1 MATTITKS
9 QILNQKQAK
18 KTKTQHMLITNSLNN
33 FSPNSK
39 IKMMKSNSYL
49 PKINNNNASTNNYH
63 YNTKINVEEFDLDNL
78 ENKEVFL
85 KAYYKARRKMIV
97 SKHLDE
103 DFRNRLGVLK
113 YENYEKRELIYPKK
127 PKLKKEFSWFN
138 DYYYKYQKDNNDS
151 ENRSSSAEDDESNFV
166 SFKIDWSQL
175 SKERLSNANK
185 TTLPPIRF
193 GSTLSKDAQFALMKS
208 LEDQIVREIETS
220 CPELT
225 NKVPRTTTAQ
235 YSRKSK
241 LSKSIENSSNST
253 SSNRSDYL
261 STNRSRL
268 SILNSTNNRYES
280 SEIFSNDDNFGFV
293 NRELNVNSKTPISTN
308 DTNKTDDNE
317 IDMIKKLV
325 ITEQINSAMDILDNI
340 RKVTKPKRQINKKL
354 HFDNKLIDR
363 LKFGPNNSAFN
374 LTSMNSE
381 NSSLMRTPTLPPIQ
395 RSSMTSMTSMNSKQK
410 RVHSRSSKIGRP
422 PSTLAKLE
430 PNLVKYNEW
439 KSQWF
444 NQLHNI

>member
-1 MATTITKS
+1 MTTTTPKS
-9 QILNQKQAK
+9 QLNQNRVK
-18 KTKTQHMLITNSLNN
+18 KVKNPQLSTNNLNDY
-33 FSPNSK
+33 STSS

-49 PKINNNNASTNNYH
+49 PKLKNTNNYD
-63 YNTKINVEEFDLDNL
+63 YNTKINLEEFDLDNL
-78 ENKEVFL
+78 VNKEVFL

-97 SKHLDE
+97 SKHLDD
-103 DFRNRLGVLK
+103 DFRNRLGILK

-138 DYYYKYQKDNNDS
+138 DYYYKYQKDH
-151 ENRSSSAEDDESNFV
+151 ENRSSSTDDEANFI
-166 SFKIDWSQL
+166 SFKIDWTQL
-175 SKERLSNANK
+175 SKERFSNANK

-235 YSRKSK
+235 YSRKFK
-241 LSKSIENSSNST
+241 LSKSDKSSENSSSSST
-253 SSNRSDYL
+253 SSNGSDYL

-268 SILNSTNNRYES
+268 SILNNTNNKYES
-280 SEIFSNDDNFGFV
+280 SELFSNDDNFGFA
-293 NRELNVNSKTPISTN
+293 NRDLNVNSKTIISTSES
-308 DTNKTDDNE
+308 NKTDDNE
-317 IDMIKKLV
+317 IEMIKKLV

-340 RKVTKPKRQINKKL
+340 RKVTKPKKQFHKKL
-354 HFDNKLIDR
+354 QFDTKLIDR
-363 LKFGPNNSAFN
+363 MKFGPQNASFN
-374 LTSMNSE
+374 FSSINSE
-381 NSSLMRTPTLPPIQ
+381 NSMLKTPTLPPLQ
-395 RSSMTSMTSMNSKQK
+395 QKSVSSALKQK
-410 RVHSRSSKIGRP
+410 RPPSRSSKIGRS

>member
-1 MATTITKS
+1 MTTTIPKS
-9 QILNQKQAK
+9 QLNQKLAK
-18 KTKTQHMLITNSLNN
+18 KSKNPQLLTNSLND
-33 FSPNSK
+33 FSTSK
-39 IKMMKSNSYL
+39 IKMMKSNTYL
-49 PKINNNNASTNNYH
+49 PKLASNTNSYH
-63 YNTKINVEEFDLDNL
+63 YNTNVEEFDLDKL
-78 ENKEVFL
+78 VNKEVFL

-103 DFRNRLGVLK
+103 DFRNRLGILK

-138 DYYYKYQKDNNDS
+138 DYYYKYQKNS
-151 ENRSSSAEDDESNFV
+151 ENQNRSSSADDDEANFV
-166 SFKIDWSQL
+166 SFKIDWTQL

-235 YSRKSK
+235 YSRKLK
-241 LSKSIENSSNST
+241 LSKSDNSSNNST

-268 SILNSTNNRYES
+268 SILNNTNNKYES
-280 SEIFSNDDNFGFV
+280 SEFFSNDDNFGLL
-293 NRELNVNSKTPISTN
+293 NRDLNVNNKTSISTN
-308 DTNKTDDNE
+308 DSSKSDENE
-317 IDMIKKLV
+317 IEMIKKLV

-340 RKVTKPKRQINKKL
+340 RKVTKPKKQIHKKL
-354 HFDNKLIDR
+354 QFDNKLIDR
-363 LKFGPNNSAFN
+363 MKFGPYNSNFYVP
-374 LTSMNSE
+374 E
-381 NSSLMRTPTLPPIQ
+381 NSKLRTPTLPPLQQQSI
-395 RSSMTSMTSMNSKQK
+395 TSNSAQK
-410 RVHSRSSKIGRP
+410 RPPSRSSKIGRP
-422 PSTLAKLE
+422 PSTLSKLE